1 MATYGSRLLR
11 SGRDGRLEKH
21 STQGPGDSDGIQLW
35 RERLSLVFWAWNR
48 FLASV
53 LATAVTA
60 SAVLSVIHGHA
71 PDSALV
77 DWIRAA
83 VSRGAR

>member
-11 SGRDGRLEKH
+11 GGRDSRHAKH
-21 STQGPGDSDGIQLW
+21 PTQGPGASDGIELW
-35 RERLSLVFWAWNR
+35 RQRLSLIFWAWNR
-48 FLASV
+48 LLMSI
-53 LATAVTA
+53 LATAVTGG
-60 SAVLSVIHGHA
+60 AVISVIHGHA

-83 VSRGAR
+83 VSGGGH